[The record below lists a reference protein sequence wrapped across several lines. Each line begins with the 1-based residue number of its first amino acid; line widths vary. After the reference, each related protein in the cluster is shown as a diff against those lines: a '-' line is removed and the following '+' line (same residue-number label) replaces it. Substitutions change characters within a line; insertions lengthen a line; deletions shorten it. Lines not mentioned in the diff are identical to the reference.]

1 MLGEM
6 EVQGR
11 RFRLRR
17 EPMVKV
23 KQVGLR
29 ILALRPSGS
38 LLVISRQLMLSTLDV
53 SAVDVRLE
61 TPIDEAEARLVGVSQ
76 FVGHGP
82 LSRSIPFQVPPWS
95 VLGRQSK
102 LHSLSKCRKY
112 VPGRATYRRLPSL
125 DCRLLPRAWAMMK
138 DAENSREAGK
148 VALSNFRIQKHL
160 CDPPVTEYRYFQR
173 TVAIKLAI
181 LFKSQTP
188 SHR

>member
-1 MLGEM
+1 MLVVVEA
-6 EVQGR
+6 QGR
-11 RFRLRR
+11 MFRLRCG
-17 EPMVKV
+17 PMVKV
-23 KQVGLR
+23 KQVDLP
-29 ILALRPSGS
+29 ILAQSFSGT
-38 LLVISRQLMLSTLDV
+38 LLVISRQLMLSTWIV

-61 TPIDEAEARLVGVSQ
+61 TPIDEAEARLGGVSQ
-76 FVGHGP
+76 IVGHRP
-82 LSRSIPFQVPPWS
+82 LSCSIPFQVPSWS

-160 CDPPVTEYRYFQR
+160 CDPPVTVY
-173 TVAIKLAI
+173 
-181 LFKSQTP
+181 
-188 SHR
+188 